1 MRIALL
7 VLAVIIAALS
17 PASAQNAES
26 EIRARFAQWTQDF
39 NAASADK
46 VCELFAKD
54 LVSNYRGVPE
64 RGFERQCRI
73 LTDALTDKE
82 RKFNYALEIKE
93 ILPFGDIAIARVVW
107 TLTIKKSD
115 GAELKI
121 VEPGLDVFRKEPDGQ
136 WRVFRYL
143 SYDEG

>member
-7 VLAVIIAALS
+7 VLAVIVAALS
-17 PASAQNAES
+17 SASAQNAES
-26 EIRARFAQWTQDF
+26 EIRARFAQWTRDF

-107 TLTIKKSD
+107 TLTIRKSD